1 MRPSHAPLRL
11 ATGAYILNSGL
22 GKRGLDGE
30 SAAGLQG
37 MAAGAIP
44 RLGKVPAKTFATGL
58 STGEMALGGALLVPF
73 VSPVLAGAALTAF
86 GAGLCQLYWATP
98 GMHEEGSLK
107 PTQAGIGLAKD
118 VWLVG
123 AGLTLL
129 LDGLATSTRRKA
141 KKAKKRTRKAVSSIT
156 PG

>member
-11 ATGAYILNSGL
+11 VTGAYILNSGL

-44 RLGKVPAKTFATGL
+44 QLGKVSPKTFASGL
-58 STGEMALGGALLVPF
+58 SAGEIALGAALLAPM
-73 VSPVLAGAALTAF
+73 VSPVVAGAALTAF
-86 GAGLCQLYWATP
+86 GAGLVQLYWVTP
-98 GMHEEGSLK
+98 GMHEEGSPK
-107 PTQAGIGLAKD
+107 PTPAGIGLAKD

-129 LDGLATSTRRKA
+129 MDGLATGAKRTGRKA
-141 KKAKKRTRKAVSSIT
+141 AKKTRKAVSAVT